1 MSIKRTSSGGSSS
14 GIVIRPYYHNLTAT
28 SIHDYAGSCDPWAF
42 VSTSTDKYYSTLTAM
57 QYIAPGEIGTFE
69 LPSSLFSKLQDGTIK
84 GFAVG
89 MNSPTEY
96 FTFTRTGCT
105 LTVTYNI

>member
-1 MSIKRTSSGGSSS
+1 
-14 GIVIRPYYHNLTAT
+14 
-28 SIHDYAGSCDPWAF
+28 
-42 VSTSTDKYYSTLTAM
+42 M
-57 QYIAPGEIGTFE
+57 QYIAPGETGTFE
-69 LPSSLFSKLQDGTIK
+69 FPQDMLYLLQNGTIK

-96 FTFTRTGCT
+96 FTFMRTGCT